1 MKMRDTTPTHVISQC
16 IGSGKTL
23 PSCSVIV
30 CTRNRPEQLKQ
41 CLQGIRQLCYP
52 DVDVI
57 VVDNAS
63 DNDAAK
69 PIADA
74 WSAQYIREPVI
85 GLSRSRNRG
94 ARYSEAEIVAF
105 IDDDA
110 VPNTDWLCNLIEEFS
125 DPKVMAVTGLITPTN
140 PSYAGIEQY
149 FRVRQQRLEFDSST
163 DDWFAQANFGGIGDG
178 ANMAFRR
185 TVFDS
190 WSGFNERLGLGAA
203 VCGGEEHNA
212 FFELIKRGHRVVFTP
227 RSVVQHPFP
236 ETSDDARKWSF
247 RCIEAGGGYMAR
259 LFFEEPDYRR
269 HLLSFVRKA
278 LTRRIRTRRNPLLTR
293 WQELKAFV
301 SGFRLYWHYRQ
312 NAQLKEKRWNK
323 SC

>member
-1 MKMRDTTPTHVISQC
+1 MPNILPTPTHFISQC

-63 DNDAAK
+63 DDDAAK

-74 WSAQYIREPVI
+74 RGARYIHEPVI

-125 DPKVMAVTGLITPTN
+125 DPKVMAVTGLISPTN
-140 PSYAGIEQY
+140 PASGGIEQY
-149 FRVRQQRLEFDSST
+149 FRVRQQRREFDSTT
-163 DDWFAQANFGGIGDG
+163 DDWFALANFGGIGNG

-185 TVFDS
+185 KVFDS
-190 WSGFNERLGLGAA
+190 WDGFNERLGLGTA
-203 VCGGEEHNA
+203 VCGSEEHNA
-212 FFELIKRGHRVVFTP
+212 YFELIKRGHRVVFTP

-236 ETSDDARKWSF
+236 ETSDDARKRSF
-247 RCIEAGGGYMAR
+247 RYVEGGCAYMAR
-259 LFFEEPDYRR
+259 LFVEEPAYRR
-269 HLLSFVRKA
+269 HLLTFLRKA
-278 LTRRIRTRRNPLLTR
+278 LTRRMRPRRRPLLTSR
-293 WQELKAFV
+293 QELRAFV
-301 SGFRLYWHYRQ
+301 RGVRLYWHYRHDVR
-312 NAQLKEKRWNK
+312 LKEKQ
-323 SC
+323 